1 MNSLSEKPDFTESD
15 VIDLRQIF
23 QVLKKWRLIIIA
35 ITVLAVV
42 TSGIMSYYVIKPV
55 YEARAMLLVTMPV
68 TTQQSAQNTDN
79 LESVI
84 STMSRLP
91 QMTMSTYVSQLT
103 SDTMYGR
110 VAKKLDLDEQGYSAK
125 SLAGMVKAEVAKDSN
140 IILLKVQHNNSHLA
154 ADVANALGD
163 EYLDYLSERNQD
175 QMTKSTEFL
184 QAQKLETDKEL
195 ALALDEYKVFNSDAR
210 SVEFLEKQF
219 TTLTDDLNRYRTSID
234 MSMMEV
240 KQLESGLLSLMERLG
255 STPETLTMLKPN
267 PGMVET
273 TLAQEINPLYVTLN
287 ENIMAKESELAEKV
301 ARLEATQTVVTRMQ
315 MELEILQV
323 ELSAKQIER
332 QQMKNEITR
341 LEETQNLLA
350 QKVTQT
356 QIARSIDLGGTSLL
370 IASPALVPANPVKP
384 NKKLNMAVAL
394 VLGLMVAVG
403 LAFVLEFM
411 DNTIKHP
418 DDVQK
423 HLGLPVIGAIPVYR
437 ESGSKLRRGLLRVFR
452 A

>member
-1 MNSLSEKPDFTESD
+1 MSEKPDYTESD

-68 TTQQSAQNTDN
+68 TTQQSAQNRDD

-110 VAKKLDLDEQGYSAK
+110 VATRLDLDEQGYSAK

-140 IILLKVQHNNSHLA
+140 IILLKVQHNNPHLA

-163 EYLDYLSERNQD
+163 EYLEYLSERNLD
-175 QMTKSTEFL
+175 QMTRSTEFL

-240 KQLESGLLSLMERLG
+240 KQLESGLHSLKERLG

-273 TLAQEINPLYVTLN
+273 TLAQEINPLYVTLY
-287 ENIMAKESELAEKV
+287 ESIITKESELAEKV
-301 ARLEATQTVVTRMQ
+301 ARLEATQTIINRMQ

-323 ELSAKQIER
+323 ELSAKQIDR

>member
-1 MNSLSEKPDFTESD
+1 MSEKPDFTESD

-68 TTQQSAQNTDN
+68 TTQQSAQNTDD

-110 VAKKLDLDEQGYSAK
+110 VATKLDLDEQGYSSK
-125 SLAGMVKAEVAKDSN
+125 SLTGMVKAEVAKDSN
-140 IILLKVQHNNSHLA
+140 IILLKVQHNDPHLA

-163 EYLDYLSERNQD
+163 EYLNYLSERNQD

-195 ALALDEYKVFNSDAR
+195 ALALDEYRVFNSDAR

-219 TTLTDDLNRYRTSID
+219 TALTDDLNRYRTSID

-267 PGMVET
+267 PGMVES

-287 ENIMAKESELAEKV
+287 ENIMVKESELAEKV
-301 ARLEATQTVVTRMQ
+301 ALLEATQTVVARMQ

-323 ELSAKQIER
+323 ELSAKQIDR

-356 QIARSIDLGGTSLL
+356 QISSSIDLGGTSLL
-370 IASPALVPANPVKP
+370 VASPALVPANPVKP

-437 ESGSKLRRGLLRVFR
+437 ESGSKLRRGLLRAFR

>member
-1 MNSLSEKPDFTESD
+1 MSEKPDFTESD

>member
-1 MNSLSEKPDFTESD
+1 
-15 VIDLRQIF
+15 
-23 QVLKKWRLIIIA
+23 
-35 ITVLAVV
+35 
-42 TSGIMSYYVIKPV
+42 
-55 YEARAMLLVTMPV
+55 
-68 TTQQSAQNTDN
+68 
-79 LESVI
+79 
-84 STMSRLP
+84 
-91 QMTMSTYVSQLT
+91 
-103 SDTMYGR
+103 
-110 VAKKLDLDEQGYSAK
+110 
-125 SLAGMVKAEVAKDSN
+125 
-140 IILLKVQHNNSHLA
+140 
-154 ADVANALGD
+154 
-163 EYLDYLSERNQD
+163 
-175 QMTKSTEFL
+175 
-184 QAQKLETDKEL
+184 
-195 ALALDEYKVFNSDAR
+195 
-210 SVEFLEKQF
+210 
-219 TTLTDDLNRYRTSID
+219 
-234 MSMMEV
+234 MSMMEI
-240 KQLESGLLSLMERLG
+240 KQLESGLLSLMERLS

-301 ARLEATQTVVTRMQ
+301 ARLEATQTVVARMQ

-423 HLGLPVIGAIPVYR
+423 IG
-437 ESGSKLRRGLLRVFR
+437 R
-452 A
+452 AHV

>member
-1 MNSLSEKPDFTESD
+1 LPEKPDFAESD

-42 TSGIMSYYVIKPV
+42 TSGIMSYYIIKPV

-68 TTQQSAQNTDN
+68 TTQQSAQNRDD

-110 VAKKLDLDEQGYSAK
+110 VVTRLDLDEQGYSAK

-140 IILLKVQHNNSHLA
+140 IILLKVQHNDPQLA

-175 QMTKSTEFL
+175 QMTRSTEFL

-234 MSMMEV
+234 MSMMEI
-240 KQLESGLLSLMERLG
+240 KQLESGLLSLMERLS

-301 ARLEATQTVVTRMQ
+301 ARLEATQTVVARMQ
-315 MELEILQV
+315 MELEVLQV